1 MKKQGDVIMKKQGQK
16 WTQNEVRAL
25 KNIFRSYSN
34 SSVSMVLDRTSK
46 AVERKAAKLGL
57 KKTKKYLRK
66 LGRSV

>member
-1 MKKQGDVIMKKQGQK
+1 MKKQGQK

-25 KNIFRSYSN
+25 KTIFRSYSN
-34 SSVSMVLDRTSK
+34 SAVSMVLDRTSK

-57 KKTKKYLRK
+57 KKTKKYLKK

>member
-1 MKKQGDVIMKKQGQK
+1 MKKQGQK

-25 KNIFRSYSN
+25 KTIFRSFSN
-34 SSVSMVLDRTSK
+34 LSVSEVLDRTSK
-46 AVERKAAKLGL
+46 AIERKAAKLGL